1 MNLLS
6 KDNLLSISITCK
18 LRKRNY
24 SITPSLGI
32 LYLIEF
38 IVYSTVVYCIL

>member
-1 MNLLS
+1 ML
-6 KDNLLSISITCK
+6 ITYK

-32 LYLIEF
+32 LYLIDF
-38 IVYSTVVYCIL
+38 FVYSTVVYYVLLHVA